1 MIRFDK
7 YLYCF
12 NYIYKY
18 QEDLSGIIRLGKDS
32 IVLWGGLV
40 LVTRTDWSNPFSF
53 SFLWNLDENTGD
65 VIPGK
70 TFILNTTLPK
80 SNDNKILNIYNFL
93 KLDYKASYSIVW
105 FKTKNSYENF
115 IKRFKQL
122 NRDEFQNLDLKYRFE
137 KRIDQ
142 KGFLYSRKNIILDEI
157 RSDNKD

>member
-1 MIRFDK
+1 MIRFNK

-40 LVTRTDWSNPFSF
+40 LVTRRSAFSF
-53 SFLWNLDENTGD
+53 PFLLNLDSDKNTGD

-70 TFILNTTLPK
+70 TFILNTKLPK

-93 KLDYKASYSIVW
+93 KLDYKASYSLVW

-115 IKRFKQL
+115 LKRFKQL

-137 KRIDQ
+137 KRLEER
-142 KGFLYSRKNIILDEI
+142 FLYIRKNIILDEI